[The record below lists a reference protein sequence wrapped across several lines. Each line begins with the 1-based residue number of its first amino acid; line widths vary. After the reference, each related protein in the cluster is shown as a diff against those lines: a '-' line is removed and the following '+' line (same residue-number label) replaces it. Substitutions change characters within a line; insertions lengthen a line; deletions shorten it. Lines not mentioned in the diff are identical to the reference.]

1 MEHLLHRLLRRLHLL
16 PVTLVLLIAGCATAP
31 DSGEP
36 IHSLTLDTGF
46 PYRPSPEVV
55 YGELPEPFVRL
66 VDLSRLRVG
75 MTKAE
80 VLAIFPDPR
89 TINVSPRG
97 LEVWEYGFAQLHFR
111 NGLLANWFEIGR
123 PRGL

>member
-1 MEHLLHRLLRRLHLL
+1 MKRFLRLILL
-16 PVTLVLLIAGCATAP
+16 PAVILAASCATPPNAV
-31 DSGEP
+31 EP
-36 IHSLTLDTGF
+36 TVPLTLDTGV
-46 PYRPSPEVV
+46 PYRPSPEQV
-55 YGELPEPFVRL
+55 YAELPEPFVRL

-75 MTKAE
+75 MTKAD

>member
-1 MEHLLHRLLRRLHLL
+1 MKLFLRLVLIISA
-16 PVTLVLLIAGCATAP
+16 LLIAACATAP
-31 DSGEP
+31 DSGESIQP
-36 IHSLTLDTGF
+36 LTLDTGF
-46 PYRPSPEVV
+46 PYRPSPEAV

-111 NGLLANWFEIGR
+111 NGQLANWFEIGR